1 MRLVDAD
8 AIKDK
13 LERKIINPQTAF
25 INSILIN
32 LLYEAPTAYDVDK
45 VVEQLEELIQG
56 CQEVYDDSMALGNLQ
71 MRTASRNQAIALK
84 QAIGIVENGG

>member
-32 LLYEAPTAYDVDK
+32 LLYEAPTAYDVDE
-45 VVEQLEELIQG
+45 VVEKIT
-56 CQEVYDDSMALGNLQ
+56 EVKDTVFLADEILRPEQVCDIIYE
-71 MRTASRNQAIALK
+71 I
-84 QAIGIVENGG
+84 IEIVKKGGVE